1 MLPVT
6 ALTALA
12 LATLMLAQTFHVIV
26 GRRADGIVHGDG
38 GDAAFAKRIRGHANA
53 AEQVPIALIVMG
65 LAEHREAPAWALVP
79 LALLLVAGR
88 LSHAA
93 YFARPGL
100 TFRLRVFGMLA
111 TLLAQAGLILVLAL
125 TLL

>member
-12 LATLMLAQTFHVIV
+12 LATLLLALTIHVIA
-26 GRRADGIVHGDG
+26 GRRAGGIVHGDA

-53 AEQVPIALIVMG
+53 AEQVPIALIVLG
-65 LAEHREAPAWALVP
+65 LAEYRAAPLWLLVP
-79 LALLLVAGR
+79 LAVLLVAGR
-88 LSHAA
+88 LAHAA

-111 TLLAQAGLILVLAL
+111 TLVAQAGLILALAV
-125 TLL
+125 TLF